1 MKHNQFT
8 RRHALAAAITAA
20 TTGVLP
26 FPGPD
31 LLCCDVFAAEFG
43 DSIAYRL
50 SPVDM
55 NVRRVVVTA
64 MAVDPRGE
72 FIAAA
77 GDDHIIRILD
87 CKSMEVVHLLGDG
100 GRGDGKKPGHFD
112 WIRTLAFDAAGK
124 RLASAGNDGQL
135 LLWDRRRDFS
145 LMQKI
150 DSAPALACVTFA
162 PKAQQI
168 AAVGFDPR
176 VFLIGGTK
184 SSMPRLECDCA
195 DLRCCVYQDNE
206 AAIAVAGRDGCL
218 HLFNPTTGELIAE
231 KSLHEGR
238 IRNMAFMP
246 NSTILISVAEDGEV
260 SSFNT
265 ASGQVIA
272 KRKITTGRLFT
283 MAVINSQ
290 IIAAAGSD
298 DEIYLVSIEGDPEP
312 MRVVATLK
320 GHVGSIATLVVSNG
334 HLISGG
340 FDATIRRW
348 SIPVDQ
354 DRVAIKPFNET
365 R

>member
-8 RRHALAAAITAA
+8 RRRALAAALTAA
-20 TTGVLP
+20 ATGLLP
-26 FPGPD
+26 FSGPIPFNRG
-31 LLCCDVFAAEFG
+31 VQAAENG
-43 DSIAYRL
+43 SSITYRL
-50 SPVDM
+50 LPVDT

-72 FIAAA
+72 FIAVA

-87 CKSMEVVHLLGDG
+87 AETMEVAYLLGDG
-100 GRGDGKKPGHFD
+100 ERGDNRQPGHFD
-112 WIRTLAFDAAGK
+112 WIRTLAFDASGT

-135 LLWDRRRDFS
+135 LLWDRLNDFS
-145 LMQKI
+145 LLQEI

-162 PKAQQI
+162 PKAKQI

-176 VFLIGGTK
+176 IFLIGSTT
-184 SSMPRLECDCA
+184 STMPRLECDCA

-206 AAIAVAGRDGCL
+206 ASLAVAGRDGRL
-218 HLFNPTTGELIAE
+218 HLFAPKTGEIIAE

-246 NSTILISVAEDGEV
+246 NSNILVSVAEDGEV
-260 SSFNT
+260 ACFNT

-272 KRKITTGRLFT
+272 KRKITSGRLFT

-290 IIAAAGSD
+290 TIAAAGSD
-298 DEIYLVSIEGDPEP
+298 DEIYLVSMGDQVEP
-312 MRVVATLK
+312 LRVVATLK
-320 GHVGSIATLVVSNG
+320 GHVGSIATLVVSN
-334 HLISGG
+334 HTLISGG
-340 FDATIRRW
+340 FDATMRRW
-348 SIPVDQ
+348 KLPEIQ
-354 DRVAIKPFNET
+354 DRVALQSTTEN